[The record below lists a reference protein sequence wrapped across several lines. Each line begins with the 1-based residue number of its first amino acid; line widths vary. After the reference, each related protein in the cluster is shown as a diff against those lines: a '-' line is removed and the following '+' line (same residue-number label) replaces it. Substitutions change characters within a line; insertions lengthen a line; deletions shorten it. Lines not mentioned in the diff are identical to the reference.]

1 MVSVLRTHESAPQC
15 RRGSAALEGALVF
28 LPLFAIVFAIVDFGF
43 AMFLRSTFQHAVR
56 EGCRY
61 AVTSTTMAGMG
72 HDASIGQVVKTH
84 ALGFLSTAKVGSGA
98 DCKIC
103 IRYFDADTGAE
114 VASNA
119 PGNIVEVS
127 VDGYGWSWM
136 APIWRS
142 QTGVIITARA
152 ADRMEGLGPGK
163 LSPAR

>member
-1 MVSVLRTHESAPQC
+1 MVTVSSKRNAG
-15 RRGSAALEGALVF
+15 RRGNAILEGALVF
-28 LPLFAIVFAIVDFGF
+28 LPLFALIFAIVDFGF

-61 AVTSTTMAGMG
+61 AVTSQTMSGMG
-72 HDASIGQVVKTH
+72 HDASIGQVVKTN
-84 ALGFLSTAKVGSGA
+84 ALGFLNSAKVGSGA

-103 IRYFDADTGAE
+103 IKYYDTETGDQ
-114 VASNA
+114 VTSNS

-142 QTGVIITARA
+142 ETGVMIRA
-152 ADRMEGLGPGK
+152 SASDRMEGLGPGMV
-163 LSPAR
+163 SPKR